1 MRTISLTLLALLV
14 SACVMAQDVKLP
26 TPQKTGGKPLF
37 DTFSERQSNRNISDA
52 DLDLQTISDILWSA
66 YGFNRDDKRVIP
78 TAINKQEIDV
88 YAVLKDG
95 IYLYDA
101 KNNTL
106 ILKAAGD
113 HRKIAG
119 SQPFVFIA
127 PLNLIYVADF
137 SKGTTLLQSSVASGA
152 ASQNVYLASASKGLG
167 CVVRTT
173 VNKEELH
180 KVLNL
185 TAEQQVL
192 LGQTVGK
199 PK

>member
-1 MRTISLTLLALLV
+1 MKTLCFTMMILMV
-14 SACVMAQDVKLP
+14 SACVAAEDIKLP
-26 TPQKTGGKPLF
+26 APQKTGGKPLF
-37 DTFSERQSNRNISDA
+37 ETFSERQSNRNISEA
-52 DLDLQTISDILWSA
+52 DLDLQTVSDILWSA
-66 YGFNRDDKRVIP
+66 YGFNRDDKRVVP
-78 TAINKQEIDV
+78 TANNKQEIDI

-106 ILKAAGD
+106 VLKASGD

-119 SQPFVFIA
+119 VQPFVLIA
-127 PLNLIYVADF
+127 PLNIIYVADF
-137 SKGTTLLQSSVASGA
+137 GKKTTVVQSSVTCGA
-152 ASQNVYLASASKGLG
+152 AAQNVYLASASKGLG

-185 TAEQQVL
+185 AKDQEVL

-199 PK
+199 VK

>member
-1 MRTISLTLLALLV
+1 
-14 SACVMAQDVKLP
+14 MAQDVKLP